1 MIKLQE
7 KCSKEPQNYR
17 QLLKDNQYK
26 NQINAEVALEVY
38 NKML

>member
-7 KCSKEPQNYR
+7 KCSKESQNYR